1 MIGFDRPVARCR
13 ARGLRGEPRGRR
25 SPGVFDFD
33 EERARYRETG
43 SIAHR
48 VIGKIAASSLEP
60 TMDEVKAEVDAEMAC
75 FSPIEARAHRQNLR
89 GLVHQYFWHCLPP
102 AAFMFSGAEQQLGDG
117 RVDLAWFDVA
127 ERLLGDEVKA
137 GNPRSL
143 HLTATRLQV
152 ERYVATAH
160 GIWGDR
166 FLGFRLLSLS
176 DPAMSLFFTPG
187 QSPTLLT
194 DTPYVRR
201 P

>member
-1 MIGFDRPVARCR
+1 M
-13 ARGLRGEPRGRR
+13 
-25 SPGVFDFD
+25 FDFD
-33 EERARYRETG
+33 EKRARPRETG

-48 VIGKIAASSLEP
+48 VIGKIAASTLEP
-60 TMDEVKAEVDAEMAC
+60 TIDEVKAAVDAEMAC

-102 AAFMFSGAEQQLGDG
+102 AAFMLTGAEQQLGDG
-117 RVDLAWFDVA
+117 RIDLAWFDFTESV
-127 ERLLGDEVKA
+127 LGDEIKA

-143 HLTATRLQV
+143 HLTSTRLQV
-152 ERYVATAH
+152 ERYVTTAH

-176 DPAMSLFFTPG
+176 EPAMSLFFAPH
-187 QSPTLLT
+187 QPPKLLT
-194 DTPYVRR
+194 DTPYLRR